1 MNKSNTQLLRNP
13 KMCSSTIH
21 GISFGDP
28 NSTTFSFATLDTWAE
43 QHLTTVLTAQSQSN
57 FTTAFDDF
65 ISNDVSITY
74 NGVEISRDDYRQQLL
89 DGISPESLAVMDIL
103 NIVKA
108 AEFSQKTSQVSLTVK
123 VMPSSLTSRE

>member
-1 MNKSNTQLLRNP
+1 
-13 KMCSSTIH
+13 MCSSTIH

-28 NSTTFSFATLDTWAE
+28 NSTTFSFAALDTWAQ
-43 QHLTTVLTAQSQSN
+43 QHLTTVLTAQSKSN

-74 NGVEISRDDYRQQLL
+74 NGVEISREDYRQQLL
-89 DGISPESLAVMDIL
+89 GAISPESLAVMDIL

-123 VMPSSLTSRE
+123 VMLSALTNRK

>member
-1 MNKSNTQLLRNP
+1 
-13 KMCSSTIH
+13 MCSS
-21 GISFGDP
+21 SFRRLSLRDP
-28 NSTTFSFATLDTWAE
+28 NSTTFSFPPLNTWAE

-74 NGVEISRDDYRQQLL
+74 NGVGISREDYQQQLL
-89 DGISPESLAVMDIL
+89 DGISPENLAVMDIL

-108 AEFSQKTSQVSLTVK
+108 AEFSQKTSQVSLTVQ
-123 VMPSSLTSRE
+123 